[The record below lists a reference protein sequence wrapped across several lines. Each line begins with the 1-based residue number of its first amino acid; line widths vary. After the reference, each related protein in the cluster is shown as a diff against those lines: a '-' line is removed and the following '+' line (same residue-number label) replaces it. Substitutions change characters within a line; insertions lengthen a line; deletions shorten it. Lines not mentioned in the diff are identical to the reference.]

1 MKVIGTFRRDPQG
14 EFLPE
19 SADAQNYEGQLSR
32 ALKIGRLLQDTQR
45 DADILKQSGNG
56 RSAGGAVL
64 VSDTTFAG
72 SDDIRKA
79 TSLSYDSRSGEI
91 HSYSARIVSPSEKI
105 RLQYSARPLMLELNS
120 SNQSGNA
127 GRINRR
133 LRFQEVGDNLFE
145 LSEGV

>member
-64 VSDTTFAG
+64 VSDTTCAG

-127 GRINRR
+127 GRISRR